1 VSCFISTILITPD
14 RVKDRFTYIARIRLI
29 EAYLKVVELGV
40 SEAGTICKETKIP
53 FGRIYQEL
61 NSLAARGLI
70 EVQNTRPKRYTARKP
85 GLAFKALLRK
95 KRDDMEEE
103 LQKTVEVALQLEE
116 IISKK
121 VPNAPAERT
130 FWATA
135 VGVEEAIEMMRS
147 NFEEAEKDICIILQH
162 AYPEEE
168 CNFKDCGVTVINEVI
183 KATERGVAIRALV
196 NEEFLVSKMKLM
208 EKHGIKEKIMNNVEM
223 RVMKRTSPSH
233 FEVIDSEKVV
243 LKVNNPKNPG
253 QIFAMTEIWD
263 VKLAK
268 EIRETFEE
276 MWKEARPL
284 ESGRFGEG
292 AGSTDQ
298 QEQ

>member
-1 VSCFISTILITPD
+1 MEA
-14 RVKDRFTYIARIRLI
+14 KRLLK
-29 EAYLKVVELGV
+29 ELGLSAYEADAYLKVVELGV

-61 NSLAARGLI
+61 NSLAATGLI

-85 GLAFKALLRK
+85 GLAFKAMLQQR
-95 KRDDMEEE
+95 RESMEEE
-103 LQKTVEVALQLEE
+103 LQKTIETASQLEE
-116 IISKK
+116 IISEKI
-121 VPNAPAERT
+121 PTAPAERT

-135 VGVEEAIEMMRS
+135 VGVEEAIEMIRS

-162 AYPEEE
+162 VYPEEE
-168 CNFKDCGVTVINEVI
+168 CNFKDGGATVINEVI
-183 KATERGVAIRALV
+183 KATERGVMIRALV
-196 NEEFLVSKMKLM
+196 NEEFISSKLKFM
-208 EKHGIKEKIMNNVEM
+208 EKHGLKEKIMDNVEM

-233 FEVIDSEKVV
+233 FEVIDGEKVV

-253 QIFAMTEIWD
+253 QIFAMTKIWD

-276 MWKEARPL
+276 MWSEAEPL
-284 ESGRFGEG
+284 ESGKSGEG
-292 AGSTDQ
+292 VGSADP
-298 QEQ
+298 QE